1 MIKKINRK
9 LTKLVNTF
17 IGIILSI
24 CSYAVI
30 KFFAP
35 FFTIRIGE
43 IESRAIGHLCSF
55 EVYLCEK
62 KLIYKNEKKN
72 IDLFYKNNK
81 ICNKL
86 IFQKLSKD
94 LNMIPAIF
102 VEQLFIL
109 LQEYNSNSKHL
120 VPYRH
125 WRANKFWQ
133 RADKYEVTGKLPSQF
148 QLSEEENKQGEEFL
162 REIGIM
168 PSDKYVCIFSRSSE
182 YYGDESPR
190 NSSINCYTKSI
201 SWLIDQGYKV
211 VRVGDS
217 ATEKLRIKNPNLFDY
232 SIDCNNKTELKGI
245 FLILRCQ
252 YMISCCT
259 GYDHIATMLR
269 KKLLY
274 VNYTETH
281 TLELLN
287 SEQLPL
293 YIPKKLVW
301 AESGMPLLGSDIL
314 RLGVH
319 TFYKEEQYEN
329 IGVNYLENSE
339 QEILDAV
346 IEMTATVS
354 GTFIESSDE
363 KIFRKKYIEKFR
375 CNFIKD
381 LDMIPKIG
389 IKFLKENE
397 YLLD

>member
-1 MIKKINRK
+1 MIKKFFRK
-9 LTKLVNTF
+9 LTRLLNTF
-17 IGIILSI
+17 IGVILSI
-24 CSYAVI
+24 FSYAVI
-30 KFFAP
+30 KIVAP
-35 FFTIRIGE
+35 IFTIRIGE

-62 KLIYKNEKKN
+62 IIYQDKKRYV
-72 IDLFYKNNK
+72 DLFYKNSY

-86 IFQKLSKD
+86 IFQKLSKG
-94 LNMIPAIF
+94 LNIIPAIF
-102 VEQLFIL
+102 VEQLFIF
-109 LQEYNSNSKHL
+109 LQKYNSNSNNL

-133 RADKYEVTGKLPSQF
+133 RADKYKVTEKLPSQF
-148 QLSEEENKQGEEFL
+148 QLSEEEIKSGEKFL
-162 REIGIM
+162 REIGINH
-168 PSDKYVCIFSRSSE
+168 SEKYVCFFSRSSE
-182 YYGDESPR
+182 YYGDKSPR
-190 NSSINCYTKSI
+190 NSSINCYKKSI

-217 ATEKLRIKNPNLFDY
+217 STERLGIKNPNLFDY
-232 SIDCNNKTELKGI
+232 SIDYNNKTELKGI
-245 FLILRCQ
+245 FLILRCE
-252 YMISCCT
+252 YMVSCCS

-287 SEQLPL
+287 SMQLPL

-329 IGVNYLENSE
+329 IGVKYLENSE

-354 GTFIESSDE
+354 GAFIESSDE

-375 CNFIKD
+375 GNFIED